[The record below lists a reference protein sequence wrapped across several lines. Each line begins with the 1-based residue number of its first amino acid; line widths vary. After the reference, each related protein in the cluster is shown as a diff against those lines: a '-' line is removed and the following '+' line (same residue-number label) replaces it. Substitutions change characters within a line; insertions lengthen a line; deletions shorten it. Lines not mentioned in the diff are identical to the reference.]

1 MPTRVP
7 PRVYRCPR
15 CPDDPP
21 PPPRDRAATAPVHQG
36 ASPVGQIAGTMCRH
50 VELLTE
56 AMDGERDA
64 CTDFRKH
71 VAWYLA
77 GFPVGADLRR
87 RLAVISSRVELA
99 ALLGQLDPE
108 GPFPVD
114 TLGAAA
120 GPHRLARQGVP
131 AGWVA
136 GRPGW
141 RGRARGRGATGFRRV
156 ESAASGSRRVRRRSG
171 RPLARPRSRMPRT
184 GTRTPPPGPCRGRAV
199 GSRGR

>member
-1 MPTRVP
+1 M
-7 PRVYRCPR
+7 
-15 CPDDPP
+15 
-21 PPPRDRAATAPVHQG
+21 HQG

-87 RLAVISSRVELA
+87 GLAVISSRVELA
-99 ALLGQLDPE
+99 DLLGQLDPE

-114 TLGAAA
+114 TLG
-120 GPHRLARQGVP
+120 
-131 AGWVA
+131 
-136 GRPGW
+136 RP
-141 RGRARGRGATGFRRV
+141 RGRTDLPGKVFLPDGWLADRGGEAVPEGG
-156 ESAASGSRRVRRRSG
+156 ELPGSGG
-171 RPLARPRSRMPRT
+171 
-184 GTRTPPPGPCRGRAV
+184 
-199 GSRGR
+199 